1 MKDKFLEPKKKRM
14 LKKSFRLPVDIWDV
28 IKELSED
35 HNTTTSI
42 VVRMILNEFINDYKL
57 RQYEGI

>member
-1 MKDKFLEPKKKRM
+1 MNKKDKEPKKQVM
-14 LKKSFRLPVDIWDV
+14 LKKSFRLPVEVWDV

-35 HNTTTSI
+35 HNTTESV

-57 RQYEGI
+57 NQWK